1 MDFEKLARPEV
12 LDVRRYI
19 PGKPLE
25 ELQRERGLVEVIKL
39 ASNENPHGPGPR
51 VIEVLDRGIREL
63 NRYPDD
69 SAYYLYKALAKH
81 LEVSEK
87 RLFIANGSVEILY
100 LLAELFVKLDEE
112 IVFATPSFVVYQI
125 VSQLSLGKAVP
136 VPLDGDFRHDLD
148 ALADAITDRTK
159 LLFVCNPNNPTGT
172 HNSEAELRSFL
183 DRVPENVLVV
193 VDEAYYEY
201 VEAPDY
207 PETVEW
213 LERYPNLILLRTFS
227 KIYSLAGLRIGYSIS
242 HPQLVDL
249 LQRGRPPFN
258 VNSLSQAAALAA
270 LQEPERLRWIK
281 SENSI
286 GRAYISKKLEA
297 MGCRVLP
304 SQTNF
309 VMALLPFDAQLVYEK
324 LLDRGLIVRPMG
336 SFGTDMN
343 AVRIS
348 VGLEEENHRLVHAME
363 DLMAERNRA

>member
-12 LDVRRYI
+12 LDVKRYI

-51 VIEVLDRGIREL
+51 VLEVLEKGIREL

-69 SAYYLYKALAKH
+69 SAYYLYKTLAKH

-100 LLAELFVKLDEE
+100 FLAILFVQEGEE
-112 IVFATPSFVVYQI
+112 ILFAMPSFVIYQI
-125 VSQLSLGKAVP
+125 VSQISLGSSVV
-136 VPLDGDFRHDLD
+136 VPLDGDFRHDLN
-148 ALADAITDRTK
+148 AMADAITERTK
-159 LLFVCNPNNPTGT
+159 LIFVCNPNNPTGT
-172 HNSEAELRSFL
+172 YNSASELRAFL
-183 DRVPENVLVV
+183 DRVPENVLVI

-207 PETVEW
+207 PETIEW
-213 LERYPNLILLRTFS
+213 MDCYPNMILLRTFS

-242 HPQLVDL
+242 NPQLVDL

-258 VNSLSQAAALAA
+258 VNSLSQAAAMTT
-270 LQEPERLRWIK
+270 LQDPERLHWIK

-297 MGCRVLP
+297 MGCKVLP

-309 VMALLPFDAQLVYEK
+309 VMAFLPMDAHKAYEK
-324 LLDRGLIVRPMG
+324 LLDRGVIVRPMG
-336 SFGTDMN
+336 SFGTNMN

-348 VGLEEENHRLVHAME
+348 VGLEEENHRLVHAM
-363 DLMAERNRA
+363 AELLGERSST